1 MSIQENTGNL
11 TSDTREYSSDQFQ
24 AVCDQLTI
32 DQLRFVTA
40 RMNVSTDKEAALAI
54 GVEPRTISEWKR
66 AGVPIDE
73 AVKLLIHDGL
83 VLSRTILRRSVAEA
97 AAVKRAGLYSDDEKV
112 RQSAATEVLDR
123 ELGKAVQPQAV
134 THDIQSDGRLE
145 TYLKDLAN
153 AMAALRGEIG

>member
-1 MSIQENTGNL
+1 MTPEIPG
-11 TSDTREYSSDQFQ
+11 DYGSSPADCGSSQFQ
-24 AVCDQLTI
+24 SICDQLTI

-40 RMNVSTDKEAALAI
+40 RMNVSTDKEAAAAI
-54 GVEPRTISEWKR
+54 GVSPDIVSYWKKQ
-66 AGVPIDE
+66 GYPIDE

-123 ELGKAVQPQAV
+123 ELGKAMQPQAV

>member
-1 MSIQENTGNL
+1 MDSQEIPGNPTSNTG
-11 TSDTREYSSDQFQ
+11 ESSPDQFQ
-24 AVCDQLTI
+24 AICDQLTI

-54 GVEPRTISEWKR
+54 GVRPDTISEWKR
-66 AGVPIDE
+66 NGVPIDE

-112 RQSAATEVLDR
+112 RQGAASEILDR
-123 ELGKAVQPQAV
+123 ELGRAMQRQEV
-134 THDIQSDGRLE
+134 TGTVILKSDDDAGPF
-145 TYLKDLAN
+145 DA
-153 AMAALRGEIG
+153 

>member
-1 MSIQENTGNL
+1 
-11 TSDTREYSSDQFQ
+11 
-24 AVCDQLTI
+24 
-32 DQLRFVTA
+32 
-40 RMNVSTDKEAALAI
+40 MNVSTDKEAAEAV
-54 GVEPRTISEWKR
+54 GVRPNTVAEWKR
-66 AGVPIDE
+66 DGVLIDL

-123 ELGKAVQPQAV
+123 ELGKAMQPQAV